1 MEGIVQMENPSYA
14 AELFA
19 GWEETLIWSC
29 LQGVMGHVYGDH
41 PQHPASAAAI
51 LGDFCFLAGK
61 PSEALTTF
69 KPESSKQDFIIMI
82 PQSGAWGR
90 LIESCWREKA
100 KKTIRYAMKK
110 NPQAFDKERL
120 KKIVSGLQDGYEVKP
135 IDKELFQQCKAMEWS
150 RDQVGL
156 YQSYEEYKKLGLGF
170 AILKNGKVVSGAS
183 SYSSYKEGIEI
194 QIDTEKDHRRKG
206 LARVCGAALILECLK
221 RGIYPSW
228 DAQNPESA
236 ALAGQLGYQLDH
248 SYTAYDICG
257 YERCL
262 YHVSGYGKLNLVI
275 GE

>member
-1 MEGIVQMENPSYA
+1 
-14 AELFA
+14 
-19 GWEETLIWSC
+19 
-29 LQGVMGHVYGDH
+29 
-41 PQHPASAAAI
+41 
-51 LGDFCFLAGK
+51 
-61 PSEALTTF
+61 
-69 KPESSKQDFIIMI
+69 
-82 PQSGAWGR
+82 
-90 LIESCWREKA
+90 
-100 KKTIRYAMKK
+100 
-110 NPQAFDKERL
+110 
-120 KKIVSGLQDGYEVKP
+120 
-135 IDKELFQQCKAMEWS
+135 MEWS

-221 RGIYPSW
+221 RGVYPSW

-236 ALAGQLGYQLDH
+236 ALAGQLGYQLDY